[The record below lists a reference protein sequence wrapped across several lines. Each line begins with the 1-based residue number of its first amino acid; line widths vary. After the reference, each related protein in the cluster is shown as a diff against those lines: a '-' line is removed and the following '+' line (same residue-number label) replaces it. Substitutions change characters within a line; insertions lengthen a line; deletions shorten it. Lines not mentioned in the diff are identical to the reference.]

1 MSTPAPSSRSA
12 PNPPPKPVLKPFWKW
27 LLRATTAATML
38 LFLAPTFYVL
48 KYYGFDRP
56 REEALARRP
65 ERMGGPETDP
75 DALLRA
81 SRLAGDLHKPASSR
95 QRAIRE
101 IGLTLR
107 RSGVGWK
114 RPLECL
120 TAKAT
125 LADIAAK
132 DPDTAVRTVA
142 SEEIGKVAQQGAVIR
157 R

>member
-1 MSTPAPSSRSA
+1 MSTPPPSPPSA

-27 LLRATTAATML
+27 LLRATTATAML

-48 KYYGFDRP
+48 KYYGLDRP

-65 ERMGGPETDP
+65 EMMGGPETDP

-95 QRAIRE
+95 QRAIRG

-107 RSGVGWK
+107 RPGIGWK

-132 DPDTAVRTVA
+132 DPDPAVRAAA

>member
-1 MSTPAPSSRSA
+1 MSTPPPSPPSA

-27 LLRATTAATML
+27 LLRATTAAAML

-65 ERMGGPETDP
+65 ETTGGPATDP

-95 QRAIRE
+95 QRAITE

-125 LADIAAK
+125 LADLAAK
-132 DPDTAVRTVA
+132 DPDPAVRAAA

>member
-1 MSTPAPSSRSA
+1 MSIPPPSPPSA

-38 LFLAPTFYVL
+38 LFLAPTVYVL

-56 REEALARRP
+56 REEALARQP
-65 ERMGGPETDP
+65 EMTGGPATDP

-81 SRLAGDLHKPASSR
+81 SRLAGDVHRPASSR
-95 QRAIRE
+95 QWAIRE

-132 DPDTAVRTVA
+132 DSDPAVRATA
-142 SEEIGKVAQQGAVIR
+142 SEEIGKVAQEGAVIR